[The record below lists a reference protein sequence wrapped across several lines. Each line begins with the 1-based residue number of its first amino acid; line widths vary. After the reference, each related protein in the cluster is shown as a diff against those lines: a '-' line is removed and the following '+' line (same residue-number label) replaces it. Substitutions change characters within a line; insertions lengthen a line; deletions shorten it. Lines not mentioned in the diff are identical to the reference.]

1 MPLYWNDYT
10 PHYVAVIAI
19 QAALDVESAKPTPA
33 PPKPAD
39 PKCPKCKGT
48 GKVKTGDGLHW
59 TDCSCTERAE
69 CPDGTCPKR

>member
-1 MPLYWNDYT
+1 MPLYWNEYT
-10 PHYVAVIAI
+10 PQYVAVIAI

-39 PKCPKCKGT
+39 PKGPKCKGT

-59 TDCSCTERAE
+59 TECSCTERAE